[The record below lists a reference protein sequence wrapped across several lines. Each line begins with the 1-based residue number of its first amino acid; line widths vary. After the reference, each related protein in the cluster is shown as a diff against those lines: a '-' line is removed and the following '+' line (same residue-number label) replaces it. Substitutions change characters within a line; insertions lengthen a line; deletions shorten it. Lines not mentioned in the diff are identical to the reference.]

1 VTTPN
6 KEAILERA
14 QQLFFKDNPNAPTPE
29 KDELIESGYYYQA
42 QTQLMRNDASFEAYL
57 EEQAAQNGY
66 RLVTEEEHSKLI
78 ELESAKERARRER
91 QKTKRL
97 EEELER
103 ISREKQ
109 KRETEPQEV
118 LAFDLQEALNSGV
131 YVCGTTG
138 TGKTDIGMY
147 AASLLMKHDAIVLVF
162 DSSQDWLNR
171 SSILHYRTLASSFI
185 DKIPDHSIIYDI
197 SHLTIRQQQGLVER
211 FCRML
216 MRHQATIPDQK
227 RRHYFLIFEEVHT
240 YFPEGC
246 MRAKRFQNTVKMMTQ
261 GRNFKVRFMA
271 ITQFSSLI
279 DKTAMRYMTQRFLGN
294 SNEPNDVGYLR
305 KIIGKYAEQLGSLKN
320 GEFLYYNRGNTK
332 HIQIKPFETTKQ
344 PTKLKI
350 PQSLPEQP
358 IIEKVQ
364 HTHDNNNTKAIASV
378 LIALMWFI
386 AILAAL
392 SQKVGF

>member
-1 VTTPN
+1 MTTPN
-6 KEAILERA
+6 KEAILELA
-14 QQLFFKDNPNAPTPE
+14 EKLYFKDNPDAPTPE
-29 KDELIESGYYYQA
+29 EHELVESGYCYEA
-42 QTQLMRNDASFEAYL
+42 QNQLMRNDTSFESYL

-78 ELESAKERARRER
+78 ELESAKEQAKKDR
-91 QKTKRL
+91 QKTKKL

-103 ISREKQ
+103 IRYEKQ
-109 KRETEPQEV
+109 KKETKPQET
-118 LAFDLQEALNSGV
+118 LPFDLQETLATGIFTSGTS
-131 YVCGTTG
+131 GS
-138 TGKTDIGMY
+138 GKSDIGMY
-147 AASLLMKHDAIVLVF
+147 AASLLVKHDVAVLVF

-171 SSILHYRTLASSFI
+171 SSISHYHTLANSFL
-185 DKIPDHSIIYDI
+185 DKIPEHSIIYDI

-216 MRHQATIPDQK
+216 MQYQAAIPAQK
-227 RRHYFLIFEEVHT
+227 RRQYFLIFEEAHT

-320 GEFLYYNRGNTK
+320 GEFLYYNRGNVKRIQIRPFESTRQP
-332 HIQIKPFETTKQ
+332 IQIK
-344 PTKLKI
+344 I
-350 PQSLPEQP
+350 SQSLPQQL
-358 IIEKVQ
+358 IKKKAQ
-364 HTHDNNNTKAIASV
+364 HTHDNNGKTIAS
-378 LIALMWFI
+378 LIIALMWFI
-386 AILAAL
+386 AIVIAS
-392 SQKVGF
+392 SQRV